1 MNHARMIKK
10 NNTFTCIKKSTKFC
24 SYGHEAVQDFLADK
38 KTLGRWNNI
47 GVKIKLWL
55 NVSRI

>member
-10 NNTFTCIKKSTKFC
+10 NPTFTCIKKSTKFC

-38 KTLGRWNNI
+38 KHLEGGIT
-47 GVKIKLWL
+47 
-55 NVSRI
+55 